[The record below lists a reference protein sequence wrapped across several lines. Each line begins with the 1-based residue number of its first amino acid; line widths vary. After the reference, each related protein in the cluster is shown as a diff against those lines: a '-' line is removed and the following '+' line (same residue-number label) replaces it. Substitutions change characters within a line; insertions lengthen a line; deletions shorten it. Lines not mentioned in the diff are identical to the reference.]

1 MIYLFAGWFAV
12 IGNGTALIKLIR
24 KNPALTGG
32 AVTHIGFGVLLIGIL
47 ASSVYTE
54 PLLDEL
60 VRNHN
65 QRVMA
70 GEVFDE
76 EGFPVTQGIELFQL
90 EINKRSEERRV
101 GKECKT
107 K

>member
-1 MIYLFAGWFAV
+1 MPLILTSIVTILSIVLGDVRDLYYMIYLFAGWFAV

-54 PLLDEL
+54 PLLDEV

-65 QRVMA
+65 QRVLA
-70 GEVFDE
+70 GGGFV
-76 EGFPVTQGIELFQL
+76 EGGCCVE
-90 EINKRSEERRV
+90 
-101 GKECKT
+101 
-107 K
+107 

>member
-12 IGNGTALIKLIR
+12 IGNGTALTKLIR
-24 KNPALTGG
+24 KHPALTGG
-32 AVTHIGFGVLLIGIL
+32 AVTHIGFGVLLSGIL

-70 GEVFDE
+70 GEVCDE
-76 EGFPVTQGIELFQL
+76 GGFAVTKGIELFQMRIHNREL
-90 EINKRSEERRV
+90 LNAR
-101 GKECKT
+101 
-107 K
+107 